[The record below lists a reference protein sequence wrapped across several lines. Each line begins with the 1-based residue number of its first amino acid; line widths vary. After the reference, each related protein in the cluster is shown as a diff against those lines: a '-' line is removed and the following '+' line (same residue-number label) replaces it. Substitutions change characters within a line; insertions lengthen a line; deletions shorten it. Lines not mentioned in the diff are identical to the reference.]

1 MKCARVCGSKVNYHI
16 ESIKHTWRKQEATSS
31 TADICNLV
39 PYPFNRDGDEGGTLN
54 GIDIM
59 NPPREIIMQIKDSEI
74 H

>member
-16 ESIKHTWRKQEATSS
+16 ESIKHTWRKQAATS

-39 PYPFNRDGDEGGTLN
+39 PYPFTRDGDEAGTLN

-59 NPPREIIMQIKDSEI
+59 NPPRDIIMQIKDSEI